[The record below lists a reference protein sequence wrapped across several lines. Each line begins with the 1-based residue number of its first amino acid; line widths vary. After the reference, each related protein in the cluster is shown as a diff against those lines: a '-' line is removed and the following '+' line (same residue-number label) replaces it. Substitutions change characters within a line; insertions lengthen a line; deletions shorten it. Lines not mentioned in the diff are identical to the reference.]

1 MSKEFNMAEG
11 QALLDKLAIEDS
23 AALIRAIAGEGP
35 KSNGGPAFPLEGSS
49 KRNANS
55 GMTLRDY
62 FAAKAMQGMI
72 ANGDWVS
79 RMASR
84 TGAEPSECTSS
95 AAYEVAD
102 AMLLERAK

>member
-1 MSKEFNMAEG
+1 MSKNNG
-11 QALLDKLAIEDS
+11 D
-23 AALIRAIAGEGP
+23 AAFPSDTENYGP
-35 KSNGGPAFPLEGSS
+35 KS
-49 KRNANS
+49 
-55 GMTLRDY
+55 GMSLRDY

>member
-1 MSKEFNMAEG
+1 MGNQAEQDAKDYYDHIEKIQGGGMA
-11 QALLDKLAIEDS
+11 
-23 AALIRAIAGEGP
+23 
-35 KSNGGPAFPLEGSS
+35 F
-49 KRNANS
+49 

-84 TGAEPSECTSS
+84 TGAEPSECTSC

-102 AMLLERAK
+102 AMIAERSKS